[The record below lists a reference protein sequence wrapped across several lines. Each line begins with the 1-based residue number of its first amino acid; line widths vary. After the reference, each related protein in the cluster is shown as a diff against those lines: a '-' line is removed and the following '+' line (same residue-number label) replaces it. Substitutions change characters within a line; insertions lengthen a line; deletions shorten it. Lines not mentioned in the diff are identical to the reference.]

1 MTAVDAFM
9 SVFISRALATFEWKD
24 GFNPTVSSVR
34 PHLQRIE
41 GEVSLELEAAGI
53 SSRDP
58 GEEYTDS
65 EMQILIRCFDI
76 IGDTIYPRVL
86 CMICGKI
93 AHDHAISY
101 RTIRDAKLMEIMR
114 CYTSPD
120 QFAQL
125 HRKFRIL
132 FYDITDR
139 YRNPSA
145 REE

>member
-9 SVFISRALATFEWKD
+9 SVFISRALATFKWD
-24 GFNPTVSSVR
+24 CGFNPTVSSVR

-41 GEVSLELEAAGI
+41 EQVSLELEAAGI

-58 GEEYTDS
+58 REEYTDS
-65 EMQILIRCFDI
+65 EMQILIRCFENMRA
-76 IGDTIYPRVL
+76 TIYPSVHD
-86 CMICGKI
+86 MICEKI
-93 AHDHAISY
+93 AHDHAEY
-101 RTIRDAKLMEIMR
+101 CRTIRDANLMEIMR

-139 YRNPSA
+139 NRHPSA

>member
-9 SVFISRALATFEWKD
+9 SVFISRALATFQWKD

-65 EMQILIRCFDI
+65 EMQILIGCFEI
-76 IGDTIYPRVL
+76 MRETIYPRAIG
-86 CMICGKI
+86 MICGKI
-93 AHDHAISY
+93 AFDHAIDY
-101 RTIRDAKLMEIMR
+101 RAIRDANLMEIMR
-114 CYTSPD
+114 CYTTPD
-120 QFAQL
+120 QFARL
-125 HRKFRIL
+125 HQKFTTL
-132 FYDITDR
+132 FYDITDANR
-139 YRNPSA
+139 HPSA

>member
-9 SVFISRALATFEWKD
+9 SVFISRALATFQWKD

-65 EMQILIRCFDI
+65 EMQILIGCFEI
-76 IGDTIYPRVL
+76 MRETIYPRAHD
-86 CMICGKI
+86 MIWEKI
-93 AHDHAISY
+93 AHDHAIY
-101 RTIRDAKLMEIMR
+101 YHKLRDSNLMEIMR

-120 QFAQL
+120 QFARL
-125 HRKFRIL
+125 HRKFRVL

-139 YRNPSA
+139 NRHPSA